1 MTAAICPRTRVG
13 RNDRCGHA
21 VRAIGIP
28 RGTRP
33 PLRSTTPAR
42 CRPKR

>member
-1 MTAAICPRTRVG
+1 MTAAICLRKRVSWS
-13 RNDRCGHA
+13 DRCGHT

-33 PLRSTTPAR
+33 PLRSTTPAC

>member
-1 MTAAICPRTRVG
+1 MSTVCRRKRVSWS
-13 RNDRCGHA
+13 DRCGGPVHT
-21 VRAIGIP
+21 VGIP

-33 PLRSTTPAR
+33 PVRSKTPAC